1 MANFSG
7 RAERN
12 RDLLALGV
20 FLVVCFAVSALGGA
34 VTASSVGSWY
44 QTLAKPSFNPPDW
57 LFAPVWTLLYV
68 MMAVAG
74 WLVWRRG
81 GPARRAALA
90 LFILQLALNLGWSL
104 IFFGAQAIGAALV
117 EIGVLW
123 LAILAT
129 LIAFYRIDRRAGLL
143 LAPYLAWVSFAT
155 LLTAS
160 LWMLN

>member
-1 MANFSG
+1 MTSFSG

-12 RDLLALGV
+12 RDLLVLGI
-20 FLVVCFAVSALGGA
+20 FLIVCFAVSALGGA

-57 LFAPVWTLLYV
+57 VFAPVWTLLYA

-74 WLVWRRG
+74 WLIWRRAG
-81 GPARRAALA
+81 VASRAALG
-90 LFILQLALNLGWSL
+90 LFALQLILNLGWSL

-117 EIGVLW
+117 EIGFLW

-129 LIAFYRIDRRAGLL
+129 IIVFYRIDRRAGLL
-143 LAPYLAWVSFAT
+143 LAPYLVWVSFAA

-160 LWMLN
+160 IWRLN

>member
-1 MANFSG
+1 MINQSG
-7 RAERN
+7 RRDRK
-12 RDLLALGV
+12 RDLLALGA

-57 LFAPVWTLLYV
+57 VFAPVWTLLYA
-68 MMAVAG
+68 MMGVAG

-81 GPARRAALA
+81 GAERRPALG
-90 LFILQLALNLGWSL
+90 LFVLQLVLNLGWSL
-104 IFFGAQAIGAALV
+104 IFFGARAIGAAFL

-129 LIAFYRIDRRAGLL
+129 LLVFYRIDRRAGLL
-143 LAPYLAWVSFAT
+143 LVPYLAWVSFAT
-155 LLTAS
+155 LLTGS
-160 LWMLN
+160 LWVLN

>member
-1 MANFSG
+1 MANLSG
-7 RAERN
+7 RHGRN
-12 RDLLALGV
+12 RNLLALGV

-34 VTASSVGSWY
+34 VTASSVGGWY

-57 LFAPVWTLLYV
+57 VFAPVWTLLYA
-68 MMAVAG
+68 MMAIAG
-74 WLVWRRG
+74 WLVWRRAG
-81 GPARRAALA
+81 AASRAALG
-90 LFILQLALNLGWSL
+90 LFALQLVLNLGWSL

>member
-1 MANFSG
+1 MANLSG
-7 RAERN
+7 RPERN

-20 FLVVCFAVSALGGA
+20 FLIVCFAVSALGGA

-81 GPARRAALA
+81 GPARRPALA

-104 IFFGAQAIGAALV
+104 IFFGAQAIGAAFV